1 MPVSACMDVFT
12 KKRVAM
18 WDMANCDYRGVTET
32 EWATWLSHAFEE
44 EPQDRD
50 VLTKR
55 LTTAI
60 RFDTTILDANSRID
74 KMLDNLMR
82 ALERDDQAWVLD
94 QEGTTVVDIMVKA
107 IKPLGLPTQA
117 GPPTSKRM
125 EDKSSRQFAM
135 ANAMEKNCLKQEES
149 RAILLRQQ
157 EELVRQQNELK
168 QAIAEQAR
176 FSETL
181 QEMLRQASDAM
192 RQ

>member
-1 MPVSACMDVFT
+1 
-12 KKRVAM
+12 
-18 WDMANCDYRGVTET
+18 
-32 EWATWLSHAFEE
+32 
-44 EPQDRD
+44 
-50 VLTKR
+50 
-55 LTTAI
+55 
-60 RFDTTILDANSRID
+60 
-74 KMLDNLMR
+74 
-82 ALERDDQAWVLD
+82 
-94 QEGTTVVDIMVKA
+94 
-107 IKPLGLPTQA
+107 
-117 GPPTSKRM
+117 KRM